1 MARERIPTEIS
12 TSVLVKSR
20 RRCSLCTALNRD
32 YEIKTGQIAHL
43 NHNASD
49 NRSEN
54 LVFLCLQ
61 HHDQYDSGTSQSKGL
76 MRQELVEYRN
86 ALHQWVESDLAWPHV
101 DSVLKQHIQKANT
114 SLGAEGD
121 WQVTKDEFLDTR
133 QTSIDAMQALGLEVS
148 KLGLEMESWRQ
159 IANEASGSGNL
170 RQMQSAFKKIGEG
183 LTAKSRVLCNR
194 HESLE
199 SSFALMLVVFE
210 RLCVLLSDEE
220 ITPRTFVQGSIHEAE
235 ILAEELGKLRHAV
248 NECTLV
254 LKRWNRGT
262 KAYNKGKRLMVAS
275 NKDLL
280 LRLDRM
286 LQASRDHRAI
296 LEEILDTAW

>member
-1 MARERIPTEIS
+1 MKA
-12 TSVLVKSR
+12 
-20 RRCSLCTALNRD
+20 
-32 YEIKTGQIAHL
+32 GQVAHL

-49 NRSEN
+49 NRPEN

-61 HHDQYDSGTSQSKGL
+61 HHDQYDSRTSQSKGL
-76 MRQELVEYRN
+76 TPQELVEYRR
-86 ALHQWVESDLAWPHV
+86 ALHQWVENNLAWPHV
-101 DSVLKQHIQKANT
+101 DSALNQHMQKAST

-133 QTSIDAMQALGLEVS
+133 QTSIDAMQALGIEVS
-148 KLGLEMESWRQ
+148 KLGLDMASWRQ
-159 IANEASGSGNL
+159 IANEASRSENL
-170 RQMQSAFKKIGEG
+170 RQMKSAYKKIGEG
-183 LTAKSRVLCNR
+183 LNAKSKVLCNR

-220 ITPRTFVQGSIHEAE
+220 ITPSTFVQGSIDEAE
-235 ILAEELGKLRHAV
+235 NLAEELERLRYTV
-248 NECTLV
+248 NECTDV
-254 LKRWNRGT
+254 LKGWNRGT
-262 KAYNKGKRLMVAS
+262 TAYNKGKRLMVAS
-275 NKDLL
+275 LQDLL
-280 LRLDRM
+280 RRLDRM